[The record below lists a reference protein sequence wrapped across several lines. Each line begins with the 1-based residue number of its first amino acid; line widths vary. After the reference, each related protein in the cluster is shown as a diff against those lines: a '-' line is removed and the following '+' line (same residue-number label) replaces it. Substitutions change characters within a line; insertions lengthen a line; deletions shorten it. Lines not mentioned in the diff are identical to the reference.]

1 MTTFLPF
8 DFFEND
14 EYEYTDFECI
24 VEFTFQMTDI
34 DFDFFSD
41 YEEEKEECDWL
52 YNDLAKE
59 IKSKTFTTKLK
70 FDDYEYLKECLD
82 NYKEFD
88 WFLIDEI
95 RDNAFDIIID
105 YIQDYHRY
113 LTNPD
118 WLKENKH
125 FDIFSNTFELEVTK
139 LEVKKFITVDKIL
152 NRINQLHYLA
162 SV

>member
-24 VEFTFQMTDI
+24 VEFTFQMTNI

-41 YEEEKEECDWL
+41 YEEEKEECDFL
-52 YNDLAKE
+52 YNELAKE

-70 FDDYEYLKECLD
+70 FDDYEELKEFLD

-88 WFLIDEI
+88 YEI

-105 YIQDYHRY
+105 YIQDYHYY

-118 WLKENKH
+118 WLKEHKDYDV
-125 FDIFSNTFELEVTK
+125 FYNTFELVLK
-139 LEVKKFITVDKIL
+139 KVEVKEFKQVKEL
-152 NRINQLHYLA
+152 NTLV